1 MIPTVWLLKNVI
13 IIIWWQKSVL
23 FTWTKIK
30 NPKDYIRLSRGNSS
44 LAVTT
49 PLLCCSASVAQ
60 TLTSQQ
66 RLVPLSWHVHHN
78 KTALPVFG
86 SAPESNLQNSA
97 ILQLSCSHLSRLTR
111 TLRMLHV
118 KSPRK
123 RVFSVC
129 PLRARVWLQRQY
141 FCGRMMIY
149 IYIYICIC
157 FVAELLTQQVVDR
170 SESVAQCNKQNK
182 ISAVQGN
189 VKEIPD
195 LRY

>member
-1 MIPTVWLLKNVI
+1 
-13 IIIWWQKSVL
+13 
-23 FTWTKIK
+23 
-30 NPKDYIRLSRGNSS
+30 
-44 LAVTT
+44 
-49 PLLCCSASVAQ
+49 
-60 TLTSQQ
+60 
-66 RLVPLSWHVHHN
+66 
-78 KTALPVFG
+78 
-86 SAPESNLQNSA
+86 
-97 ILQLSCSHLSRLTR
+97 
-111 TLRMLHV
+111 MLHV

-129 PLRARVWLQRQY
+129 PLRALQRQY
-141 FCGRMMIY
+141 FCGRIY
-149 IYIYICIC
+149 IYIYICARARIC